1 MDRKSLEAD
10 FVRVEHVDERVL
22 LSVCHVDWHGH
33 RPELRWEVV
42 ADMPT
47 TTTAEEVRTAVD
59 MVLAH
64 PAYFGECAVCGQWL
78 PAGHMHGPGDL
89 SAGPVC
95 HGCAQSEFGV
105 VY

>member
-1 MDRKSLEAD
+1 
-10 FVRVEHVDERVL
+10 
-22 LSVCHVDWHGH
+22 
-33 RPELRWEVV
+33 
-42 ADMPT
+42 
-47 TTTAEEVRTAVD
+47 
-59 MVLAH
+59 VLAD